1 MKFIIQ
7 DDWER
12 HPDRA
17 SFLYIHK
24 GKQGDEH
31 WWVRNKAQA
40 TLFDTKQDCQ
50 VLGKTHILIIPA
62 PLPIRGYK

>member
-12 HPDRA
+12 DKKRA

-24 GKQGDEH
+24 GSQGTDY

-40 TLFDTKQDCQ
+40 TVFDSKHDCQ

-62 PLPIRGYK
+62 PTPSKTKK